1 MAVSCLLA
9 EDKRGN
15 AQRASGK
22 KIKRDEEGFQTVSRE
37 TKRDV
42 PLLYHPVAV
51 LLANRSG
58 DGAKR
63 KGFHVKQRCGFV

>member
-1 MAVSCLLA
+1 MVAIKAEAVSHLLA

-15 AQRASGK
+15 ARRDSGK

-42 PLLYHPVAV
+42 PLYHS
-51 LLANRSG
+51 LW
-58 DGAKR
+58 
-63 KGFHVKQRCGFV
+63 RCLQTD